1 MYILV
6 VQLLFLLSTPSFG
19 KLYLEF
25 WNFKPTDNWVDDY
38 PGTAEGKDADSDQ
51 DLQEPLPEGGKISRV
66 GDVDIPSTDCCL
78 KSK

>member
-1 MYILV
+1 ML
-6 VQLLFLLSTPSFG
+6 
-19 KLYLEF
+19 
-25 WNFKPTDNWVDDY
+25 TDNWVDDY